1 MPMSHDMMMVLQL
14 PYFWCD
20 IMNEDV
26 GLKISSLSINKKK
39 LTSIFFPNWQ
49 AIEVVQGQQS
59 FHLHTNGL
67 EPKT

>member
-26 GLKISSLSINKKK
+26 ELKISSLSINKKK
-39 LTSIFFPNWQ
+39 TY
-49 AIEVVQGQQS
+49 
-59 FHLHTNGL
+59 
-67 EPKT
+67 